1 MNRSS
6 FVDTDILLKIGGF
19 HGEELLKKILLSF
32 GYDLYIHE
40 YLLQEELIIGGKASE
55 QLNEMIGSEEISIM
69 YESDLDDQE
78 LQEYRSALGVLASE
92 MEVDLQKKRDKN
104 AGEVKSM
111 AMAFAKDFEYFI
123 SDDRTA
129 RVVAK
134 RSLQKLDGSYLE
146 TIRMKDVIMHIR
158 KNNQTLEIDRKTARR
173 LNNSL
178 QYAFCMLFF
187 CEKEG
192 RFMPGVPRIIH
203 LQRIT
208 ACWMDKSPYQ
218 LQQRNY

>member
-69 YESDLDDQE
+69 YESDLDDRE

-173 LNNSL
+173 LFLYGTNPKLATNQDEKRRLESMRKSL
-178 QYAFCMLFF
+178 KKDFDDNLWPI
-187 CEKEG
+187 K
-192 RFMPGVPRIIH
+192 
-203 LQRIT
+203 
-208 ACWMDKSPYQ
+208 
-218 LQQRNY
+218 